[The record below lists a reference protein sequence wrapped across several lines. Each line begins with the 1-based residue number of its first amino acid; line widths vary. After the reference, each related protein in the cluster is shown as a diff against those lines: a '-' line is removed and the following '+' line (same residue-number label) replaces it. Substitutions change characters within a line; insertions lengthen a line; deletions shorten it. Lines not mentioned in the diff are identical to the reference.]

1 MKTKDANAQLEVW
14 EWKQKAYEEVKN
26 LSLHDS
32 IAYILNKTQPV
43 VDELK
48 RQAKLRTTQ
57 K

>member
-1 MKTKDANAQLEVW
+1 MKPKEANAQTEVW

-26 LSLHDS
+26 LSLRDS

-43 VDELK
+43 VDELTRK
-48 RQAKLRTTQ
+48 AKLRTAD